1 MRWYHRS
8 VALLAVLALAGCG
21 QDTPRDADPALWVVR
36 DADTTVYLFGTV
48 HALKP
53 DIHWFDDGLAKAF
66 DASDELVLELVVPPP
81 AEMAALVKE
90 LGETPGVPLARQVS
104 PETMQQVRD
113 GLTRFGQPANA
124 LDGVEP
130 WMAALTLTTLPVHA
144 QGYDQRYGGE
154 ATLTQAARQ
163 QRKPV
168 LGLETAREQ
177 LGYFDRL
184 PPATQ
189 QAMLA
194 KVIQGMPQVG
204 GTLDKMVRA
213 WSRGDA
219 DAIARLVDKDLE
231 SMPGLSEQVVGTRN
245 RHWTDWIA
253 GRMQKPGTVFV
264 AVGAGHLAGPQS
276 LQAMLGQHGMKV
288 ERVAD

>member
-1 MRWYHRS
+1 MTWRRS
-8 VALLAVLALAGCG
+8 LALLAALALAGCG
-21 QDTPRDADPALWVVR
+21 QDSARDADPALWVVR

-53 DIHWFDDGLAKAF
+53 GIHWFDDGVATAF
-66 DASDELVLELVVPPP
+66 DASDELVLELVVPPQ
-81 AEMAALVKE
+81 AEMAALVQE
-90 LGETPGVPLARQVS
+90 LSVTPGVPLAQQVP
-104 PETMQQVRD
+104 PETLQQVRD
-113 GLTRFGQPANA
+113 ALTRFGQPASA
-124 LDGVEP
+124 LDPVEP
-130 WMAALTLTTLPVHA
+130 WMAALTLSTLPVQA
-144 QGYDQRYGGE
+144 LGYDQSYGGE

-163 QRKPV
+163 QGKPV

-184 PPATQ
+184 PPAAQ
-189 QAMLA
+189 RAMLA
-194 KVIQGMPQVG
+194 QVIQGMPQVG
-204 GTLDKMVRA
+204 ATLETMVRE

-253 GRMQKPGTVFV
+253 ARMQRPGTVFV

-276 LQAMLGQHGMKV
+276 LQTMLGQRGLKV
-288 ERVAD
+288 ERVAY